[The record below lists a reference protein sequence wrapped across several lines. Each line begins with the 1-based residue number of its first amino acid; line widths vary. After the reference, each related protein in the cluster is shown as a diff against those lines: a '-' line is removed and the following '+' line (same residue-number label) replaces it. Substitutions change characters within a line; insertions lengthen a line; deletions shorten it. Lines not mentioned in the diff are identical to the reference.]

1 MNNPAPLYEMVKR
14 HITDAI
20 VAGKYL
26 PGAKLPSESALV
38 ESLDVSRMTVNRALR
53 ELTRDGVITRLQG
66 IGSFVSKVGP
76 TTSLVELRDIKD
88 IVADEGAIYSC
99 KLLVAE
105 RNLADKS
112 VCDLLEL
119 ERDVPILHVTMLHY
133 ANRKPLQLERRFV
146 REDFAPKLLKQDLTK
161 KSLFKY
167 LQSISPVSELE
178 QVVEACTPDASERKS
193 LRVSKDFPVL
203 RIRRRTWVGQKI
215 VTLGYFSHPGDRYR
229 VTVRVNPADLT
240 H

>member
-20 VAGKYL
+20 VAGEYL

-66 IGSFVSKVGP
+66 VGSFVSKAGP

-112 VCDLLEL
+112 VCDLLDL
-119 ERDVPILHVTMLHY
+119 ERDIPILHVTMLHY
-133 ANRKPLQLERRFV
+133 ANREPLQLERRFV

-161 KSLFKY
+161 KSLFNY

-178 QVVEACTPDASERKS
+178 QVVEACTPDVSERKA
-193 LRVSKDFPVL
+193 LKVSKEFPIL
-203 RIRRRTWVGQKI
+203 RIRRRTWVGRKI

-240 H
+240 R